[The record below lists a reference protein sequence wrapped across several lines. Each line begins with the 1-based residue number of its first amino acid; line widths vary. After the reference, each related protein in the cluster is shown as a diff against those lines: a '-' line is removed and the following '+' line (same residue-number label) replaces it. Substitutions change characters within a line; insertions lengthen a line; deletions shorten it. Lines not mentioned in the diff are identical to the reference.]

1 MQPRCCRYFLFF
13 TLLIQS
19 VVIVWLIHDML
30 TNSSTSN
37 SNHDNTLLDAK
48 AIFEQKGQLTVRDL
62 QVIEDPNTRE
72 ELTDSSPGTTEKRD
86 SSSQKNSNTSP
97 SNAPSSSQKTS
108 SPEQPSSSNKSAS
121 YWLTESE
128 VVIEKLQ
135 RPSRTLSDF
144 ESAGNNIMITIR
156 TTRKFHQK
164 RLPYMYDT
172 WLNKVNGS
180 NVFLVTDAEDEEYQ
194 ERSKTLGTIILTHVH
209 YYYYSWNAYHIYYT
223 LLKLPMF
230 QKNLNNQ
237 YLLYLCKIV
246 YILIFH

>member
-1 MQPRCCRYFLFF
+1 MQPRCCRYFLFS

-19 VVIVWLIHDML
+19 VVIIWLVRDML
-30 TNSSTSN
+30 TASSTSN
-37 SNHDNTLLDAK
+37 SNHDNSLLDAK
-48 AIFEQKGQLTVRDL
+48 AVFEQRGQLTVRDL

-86 SSSQKNSNTSP
+86 SSSQKNSQKDSP
-97 SNAPSSSQKTS
+97 PSTPPSSQRTS
-108 SPEQPSSSNKSAS
+108 SSEQPSSNHKNSSKHE
-121 YWLTESE
+121 YWLAGNEE
-128 VVIEKLQ
+128 IIEKAQ

-144 ESAGNNIMITIR
+144 ESGGNNIMITIR

-194 ERSKTLGTIILTHVH
+194 ERSKKLGRVPLHVH
-209 YYYYSWNAYHIYYT
+209 T
-223 LLKLPMF
+223 M
-230 QKNLNNQ
+230 
-237 YLLYLCKIV
+237 
-246 YILIFH
+246 